1 MAIAFVLVESVNRAV
16 RANGKSGNAVA
27 SSAYAARAKMVD
39 ESTGAV
45 YDFRRL
51 GDGSPPITLPI
62 VVPAGQPGI
71 ERQELWTK
79 AEKAERQHN
88 STVAR
93 SMVGALP
100 NELDADAQQRIC
112 HRVAEFI
119 AREHGVAV
127 DAAIHRDAGNNH
139 VHFLFTSRRYEG
151 GELGAKTREL
161 DVKGTASKALLAI
174 RKYWQD
180 GCNFELEAAGFAERI
195 DMRSYKDQGIDK
207 RAQFHI
213 GKDAWHHH
221 ERTGENDKV
230 ARNESRKEAQEARV
244 ELQKTRRE
252 IVKNNR
258 RAAELEREIA
268 EVSTEKVAALKAAHE
283 AKSQE
288 IAEELSSIFLSPEE
302 TAEQAKKQS
311 EASTEIERPEPAE
324 PKRASFFFS
333 VEEEAELA
341 KKQQPKPAKLTVEN
355 HVANPFIMPEE
366 IRATELYS
374 SLYRFFGGDVP
385 ADDLIAEIGRFRSP
399 AHLAMLNHV
408 DANGNRFTHLS
419 AAVLGKLQRDADGQ
433 PGKLIAVRRFVKVCN
448 EIEEAW
454 EKSGGKLDR
463 KAHNGSGQTP
473 LAARDDGLGNWKEKQ
488 RGTVLLHA
496 IDDVSTGVIG
506 DSEFFDIAG
515 KMRKPETA
523 ACFDGVTVNGKGLD
537 ELLRQLMTS
546 PRGKGNPKLLAMA
559 LRSLK
564 NSKESGRVNREL
576 SAKLDRLF
584 EGTALSTTSPPSAAA
599 MAPWAAPTLTPTSSI
614 SRAGTARIAPH
625 QARAPFS
632 PVGTPVRVA
641 YKPTKRQRT
650 TPGAGTKWRAGY
662 AQLERISRNQVG
674 HGFVKLPLDH
684 GVIQMPTSQ
693 AVGGIEPALPL
704 AEIGRRAAAGSQQN
718 LKPGMWLI
726 PANATPQEVAL
737 INARNREFLN
747 STESEFSRKFTR
759 D

>member
-27 SSAYAARAKMVD
+27 SSAYAARAKMID

-51 GDGSPPITLPI
+51 GEGSPPITLPI
-62 VVPAGQPGI
+62 VVPDGKPGI

-100 NELDADAQQRIC
+100 NELDAEAQQRIC

-119 AREHGVAV
+119 ARAHGVAV

-174 RKYWQD
+174 RKHWENE
-180 GCNFELEAAGFAERI
+180 CNAELEAAGLNDRI

-230 ARNESRKEAQEARV
+230 ARNEARKEAQEARE
-244 ELQKTRRE
+244 ELKKTRQE
-252 IVKNNR
+252 IVDNSR

-268 EVSTEKVAALKAAHE
+268 EVSAEKAAALKAGQE
-283 AKSQE
+283 AQAKE

-311 EASTEIERPEPAE
+311 EAPPVIERPEPAE
-324 PKRASFFFS
+324 PKRASIFLS
-333 VEEEAELA
+333 VEEEAERA
-341 KKQQPKPAKLTVEN
+341 KPTVKN
-355 HVANPFIMPEE
+355 SVAHPIFIMPEE
-366 IRATELYS
+366 TRATELYS

-399 AHLAMLNHV
+399 ANLAMLNHV

-419 AAVLGKLQRDADGQ
+419 AAVIGKLQRDADGQ

-454 EKSGGKLDR
+454 EKAGGKIDR
-463 KAHNGSGQTP
+463 KAHNGSGQSP
-473 LAARDDGLGNWKEKQ
+473 AAVRDGGLGNWKEMQ
-488 RGTVLLHA
+488 RAAELLRA
-496 IDDVSTGVIG
+496 IDGVSTGAIS
-506 DSEFFDIAG
+506 DEAFFAVAG
-515 KMRKPETA
+515 SMQNPETA
-523 ACFDGVTVNGKGLD
+523 VCFDGVQVDGKGLD
-537 ELLRQLMTS
+537 DLLRQLWKS
-546 PRGKGNPKLLAMA
+546 PNGKANPKLWAMA
-559 LRSLK
+559 LK
-564 NSKESGRVNREL
+564 AMKAAMETGRMERDFDKL
-576 SAKLDRLF
+576 AKL
-584 EGTALSTTSPPSAAA
+584 TAMTAPPAEPAQPTASIT
-599 MAPWAAPTLTPTSSI
+599 PWAAPSPPMPRTTS
-614 SRAGTARIAPH
+614 TARIAPH
-625 QARAPFS
+625 QPRAPRS
-632 PVGTPVRVA
+632 PVGKAVRVA
-641 YKPTKRQRT
+641 YKPAKRQRT
-650 TPGAGTKWRAGY
+650 TPGSGAKWRAGH
-662 AQLERISRNQVG
+662 AQLERMSRNQVG
-674 HGFVKLPLDH
+674 HGFVKLPVDH

-704 AEIGRRAAAGSQQN
+704 AEVGRRAAVGSQQN

-726 PANATPQEVAL
+726 PAGASPQEVAAIQAHNKDL
-737 INARNREFLN
+737 MNA
-747 STESEFSRKFTR
+747 TESEFSRKFTR